1 MNNMKDPIY
10 SLLEKYINNKIKPEE
25 REILR
30 SMIDGMTH
38 DQFSEVLTELWEN
51 YEPSST
57 GSHQSFEEFDKMLR
71 PEVHEPLAVS
81 PVWRKIL
88 RVAAIVALPLSIG
101 CAVYMYNQAAS
112 MQSHLEKN
120 FVFSTKSGD
129 CSEILLPD
137 GTKVIL
143 NSAST
148 LSYPANYGMKDRKVF
163 LSGEAFLEVEKDS
176 LHPFIVDTKDL
187 QVKVLGTTFNVKA
200 YENSDL
206 VETTLVEGS
215 VNVKSKLRNNQSLTL
230 KPNQKATLNKIDGRL
245 WAEASEVSY
254 EKAWIDG
261 SLVFRSASFYEV
273 LHSLERYYGLK
284 IEVRG
289 TLPEEKFTG
298 HIQERNIWTVLRML
312 QHHYKFNY
320 ERNND
325 ILLIEMQ

>member
-1 MNNMKDPIY
+1 MKDPIY
-10 SLLEKYINNKIKPEE
+10 SLLEKYINNTINAGE
-25 REILR
+25 REVLR

-57 GSHQSFEEFDKMLR
+57 GSYQSFEEFDKMLR
-71 PEVHEPLAVS
+71 PETRKTLVVS
-81 PVWRKIL
+81 PVWRKVL
-88 RVAAIVALPLSIG
+88 RVAAMVALPLSIG
-101 CAVYMYNQAAS
+101 CAVYMYNQAAT

-148 LSYPANYGMKDRKVF
+148 LSYPANYGMNDRKVQ

-206 VETTLVEGS
+206 VETTLIEGS

-261 SLVFRSASFYEV
+261 SLVFRSASFHEV
-273 LHSLERYYGLK
+273 LLSLERYYGLK
-284 IEVRG
+284 IEVKG
-289 TLPEEKFTG
+289 QLPEERFTG
-298 HIQERNIWTVLRML
+298 YIREKNIWVALRML
-312 QHHYKFNY
+312 QNHYKFNFQRD
-320 ERNND
+320 ENTLWIE
-325 ILLIEMQ
+325 IL